1 MKRIKRFFRE
11 LFGLNTETI
20 IAGDLEITVQN
31 VYGSSLLIEY
41 NGQRVEILTNKDGK
55 IIHTLHNDNKI
66 Q

>member
-1 MKRIKRFFRE
+1 M
-11 LFGLNTETI
+11 FGLNTETI